1 MGDLIW
7 PDTGPAG
14 RFSIVFECT
23 GVPSCVQ
30 TSIYAAKS
38 GGRVMLVGMGTPNH
52 TLPLSEAGAREI
64 DLMPTWRY
72 AYCYEEAMKI
82 MSVVINDSSTPD
94 IRKLITHRFNGLETL
109 SEAFGLAASPQDAS
123 GNLVVKVVVNN

>member
-1 MGDLIW
+1 
-7 PDTGPAG
+7 
-14 RFSIVFECT
+14 
-23 GVPSCVQ
+23 
-30 TSIYAAKS
+30 
-38 GGRVMLVGMGTPNH
+38 MLVGMGTPNH

-72 AYCYEEAMKI
+72 AYCYEEATKI
-82 MSVVINDSSTPD
+82 MSAVINDSSTPD

-109 SEAFGLAASPQDAS
+109 SEAFGLAASPQDAN